1 MHWQEAASK
10 PLLPLQPLHAAG
22 AISGMVG
29 ICAGQ
34 PLDTLRVRLQ
44 QRGCP
49 QQTSTASILRASGA
63 KAGMRDLFR
72 GMSYPMYTIALQ
84 VWRWCWWRLVI
95 IRQQPVGGGG
105 DGLPHGRQ
113 CGLLTRA
120 FAPTQTHTP
129 PPPPHQHPSV
139 TVQVSCKRPVLC
151 VPQNAVTF
159 QAQGAAA
166 RMLTG
171 SDSRAVV
178 SWQHTCISGMFA
190 GEPSGHRRVTPML
203 QGSVPPGYTTAA
215 GFRGFR
221 AAGCSPTRSHQRCR
235 VDEIAPP
242 GHTHNL

>member
-1 MHWQEAASK
+1 
-10 PLLPLQPLHAAG
+10 
-22 AISGMVG
+22 MVG

-63 KAGMRDLFR
+63 KAGMQDLLR
-72 GMSYPMYTIALQ
+72 GMSYPLYTIALQ
-84 VWRWCWWRLVI
+84 VCTWCCWRLVI
-95 IRQQPVGGGG
+95 IRHRVFDGG
-105 DGLPHGRQ
+105 DDGRPHGRQ
-113 CGLLTRA
+113 CDLHTR
-120 FAPTQTHTP
+120 TP
-129 PPPPHQHPSV
+129 PHTLTTTTPTLLGGCSQFL
-139 TVQVSCKRPVLC
+139 RRVLC

-190 GEPSGHRRVTPML
+190 GEPPGHSRSHQSRRVQPHKVTPEL
-203 QGSVPPGYTTAA
+203 QGSEG
-215 GFRGFR
+215 
-221 AAGCSPTRSHQRCR
+221 S
-235 VDEIAPP
+235 
-242 GHTHNL
+242 

>member
-1 MHWQEAASK
+1 
-10 PLLPLQPLHAAG
+10 
-22 AISGMVG
+22 MVG

-72 GMSYPMYTIALQ
+72 GMSYPLYTIALQ
-84 VWRWCWWRLVI
+84 VCSWCCWRLVI
-95 IRQQPVGGGG
+95 IRHRVFDGG
-105 DGLPHGRQ
+105 DDGRPHGRQ
-113 CGLLTRA
+113 CDLHTRA
-120 FAPTQTHTP
+120 PKHTHHHHHADIIRWLLPTP
-129 PPPPHQHPSV
+129 AS
-139 TVQVSCKRPVLC
+139 RVLC

-190 GEPSGHRRVTPML
+190 GEPQSGHSRAHQSCRV
-203 QGSVPPGYTTAA
+203 Q
-215 GFRGFR
+215 RFR
-221 AAGCSPTRSHQRCR
+221 AAG
-235 VDEIAPP
+235 V
-242 GHTHNL
+242 